1 MTQTIADYEQAFLAL
16 MDERVEMASD
26 YELFAN
32 GYLSG
37 HISLAASACEQ
48 ADITELERLI
58 AYVDASLKAA
68 QSELTPVDQVLVRE
82 LWLALQ
88 TRLAVDVVPA

>member
-1 MTQTIADYEQAFLAL
+1 MQTIADYEHAFLVL

-26 YELFAN
+26 DELFAN

-48 ADITELERLI
+48 AEMRDFGELIER
-58 AYVDASLKAA
+58 VDASLKAA
-68 QSELTPVDQVLVRE
+68 QSELTPADQALVRE
-82 LWLALQ
+82 LWQTLQ
-88 TRLAVDVVPA
+88 RRFVTDVVSA

>member
-1 MTQTIADYEQAFLAL
+1 MTQTIADYEHTLLVL

-26 YELFAN
+26 DELFAN

-48 ADITELERLI
+48 ANMNDLANLI
-58 AYVDASLKAA
+58 AKVDASLKAA
-68 QSELTPVDQVLVRE
+68 QSELTPVDQILVRE
-82 LWLALQ
+82 LWQTLQ
-88 TRLAVDVVPA
+88 TRLAVDVVLV